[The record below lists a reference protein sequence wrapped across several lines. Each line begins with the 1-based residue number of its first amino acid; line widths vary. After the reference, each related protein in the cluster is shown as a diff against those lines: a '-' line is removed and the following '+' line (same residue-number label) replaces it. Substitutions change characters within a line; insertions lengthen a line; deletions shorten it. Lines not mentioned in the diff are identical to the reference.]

1 MPTVVFLD
9 IDDLI
14 IKLIW
19 KNKQKE
25 ANRKILKEESEDN
38 MSYKILKH
46 IKKPM

>member
-14 IKLIW
+14 INLIW

-25 ANRKILKEESEDN
+25 ANRKTLKEESEDN
-38 MSYKILKH
+38 ISYKILKY
-46 IKKPM
+46 I

>member
-9 IDDLI
+9 IDDLM

-25 ANRKILKEESEDN
+25 ANRKTLKEESEDN
-38 MSYKILKH
+38 ISYKILKY
-46 IKKPM
+46 I

>member
-25 ANRKILKEESEDN
+25 ANRKILKEESEDI
-38 MSYKILKH
+38 MSYKIFKH
-46 IKKPM
+46 I